1 MLLGLLEQSLKSTYL
16 VGKRGIILVMQPQLN
31 ILLIE
36 DNEEHAK
43 IISRYVRQ
51 AERTSVT
58 LVREERLD
66 TGLKTLSGSHFDVIL
81 LDLRLP
87 DSDIDTTLA
96 FTLRASPDVPIVVLS
111 SLEDRD
117 LAIKAVHDG
126 AQDYLCKTTLSSEL
140 LIRAIHSA
148 MERKRG
154 EARIRAEAN
163 QKSALFELGQF
174 ALNAHETSALTAMA
188 LELIAKT
195 LSIDL
200 ANILELSADRKS
212 LLLKFGYGWKPG
224 YVGHTR
230 VSADLESF
238 SGYTVLSS
246 RPAIAG
252 DLKSHPAIIVSDLHA
267 ENRFRG
273 ASYLQESGAVNG
285 MSVIIHGK
293 DEEHPYGVLACF
305 TKNHRIFNAEEGK
318 FLQAVANTLAAAI
331 QRYQLEEELGIRIKE
346 LDVAHRRKDEF
357 LATLSHELRTP
368 LNVVVGNL
376 ELLKTTDS
384 HSPEFMEIVSAIER
398 NTRLEVQLVA
408 DVLDVSRVINGKMM
422 LNVSDFDFDQVIDS
436 AIESVKFSAQAKEI
450 LVIKNI
456 ADEVK
461 YFVGDENRIRQVI
474 WNLLANAVKFTP
486 SRGTVT
492 IDVRRRENKIE
503 FSVSDTGKGIAQ
515 ESFSHVFERFWQED
529 AGINRRYMGLGLG
542 LAIVRHI
549 VELHGGVVNV
559 KSEGLDKGATFTI
572 ELPIVPLE
580 TVQKNRESVTA
591 IASLVTPVKP
601 IEKLAFSGVQILI
614 IDDSIDS
621 LMLLSRLLKRLG
633 AEVKACSTPAE
644 GLAEAKSGRFDIIIS
659 DIGMPEM
666 DGYELMKCLRSWA
679 TENHLPKVP
688 AIALTAHVEESD
700 IVRAL
705 EAGYQLHVPKPVV
718 VKDLEV
724 SIKRLLPSLARG
736 RGSN

>member
-1 MLLGLLEQSLKSTYL
+1 
-16 VGKRGIILVMQPQLN
+16 MQPPLN

-36 DNEEHAK
+36 DNEEHAT

-51 AERTSVT
+51 AERTNVK

-66 TGLKTLSGSHFDVIL
+66 AGLKTLSGSHFDVIL

-87 DSDIDTTLA
+87 DSDIDNTLA
-96 FTLRASPDVPIVVLS
+96 FTLRASPNIPIVVLS
-111 SLEDRD
+111 SLEDRE
-117 LAIKAVHDG
+117 LAVKAVHDG
-126 AQDYLCKTTLSSEL
+126 AQDYLCKATLSSEL

-148 MERKRG
+148 VERKRV
-154 EARIRAEAN
+154 EACIRTEAS

-174 ALNAHETSALTAMA
+174 ALSTHETSALATMA

-195 LSIDL
+195 LSIDMSSM
-200 ANILELSADRKS
+200 LELSSDAKS
-212 LLLKFGYGWKPG
+212 LMLKFGYGWKPD
-224 YVGHTR
+224 YVGQIT
-230 VSADLESF
+230 VSAGLESL

-246 RPAIAG
+246 RFVNTEK
-252 DLKSHPAIIVSDLHA
+252 DFKSHPAVIVSDLLT
-267 ENRFRG
+267 ENRFRMPP
-273 ASYLQESGAVNG
+273 YLQESGATNS
-285 MSVIIHGK
+285 MSVIIYGK

-305 TKNHRIFNAEEGK
+305 TKTHRIFTSEEAK

-331 QRYQLEEELGIRIKE
+331 QRCQLEEELGIRIKE
-346 LDVAHRRKDEF
+346 LDIAHRRKDEF

-384 HSPEFMEIVSAIER
+384 HAPEFMEIVSAIER

-422 LNVSDFDFDQVIDS
+422 LNISEFDFDQVIDS

-450 LVIKNI
+450 IVIKNI
-456 ADEVK
+456 AEDIK
-461 YFVGDENRIRQVI
+461 FFVGDENRIRQVI

-486 SRGTVT
+486 SRGTVS
-492 IDVRRRENKIE
+492 IDVRRLENRIE
-503 FSVSDTGKGIAQ
+503 FSVCDTGKGIAQ

-549 VELHGGVVNV
+549 VELHGGNVNV
-559 KSEGLDKGATFTI
+559 KSEGLNKSTTFTI
-572 ELPIVPLE
+572 ELPMVLPE
-580 TVQKNRESVTA
+580 TVQKIKENV
-591 IASLVTPVKP
+591 IANIPLSTPGKPVQSLV
-601 IEKLAFSGVQILI
+601 FSGVQILI

-621 LMLLSRLLKRLG
+621 LMLLSRILTRLG
-633 AEVKACSTPAE
+633 AQVKASSTPEE
-644 GLAEAKSGRFDIIIS
+644 GLAEAKNGYFDIIIS

-666 DGYELMKCLRSWA
+666 DGYELMKRLRAWA
-679 TENHLPKVP
+679 EENHVPKVP
-688 AIALTAHVEESD
+688 AIALTAHVEEAD

-718 VKDLEV
+718 VKDLEA
-724 SIKRLLPSLARG
+724 SIKRLLPSHPRDK
-736 RGSN
+736 GSLFVAET